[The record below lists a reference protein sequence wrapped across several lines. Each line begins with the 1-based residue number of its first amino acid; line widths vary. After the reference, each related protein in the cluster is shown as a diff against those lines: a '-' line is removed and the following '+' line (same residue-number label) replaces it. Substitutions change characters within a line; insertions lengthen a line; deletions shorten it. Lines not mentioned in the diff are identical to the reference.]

1 MFASAFPAAVLAQS
15 GNGSAQAAANAES
28 AGSVQRLFD
37 AVTAMF
43 GRLDTL
49 ARPEPLMNHLETLGA
64 VWAIVFLIAG
74 VLCMLNGYKFQKLT
88 TTVMA
93 LLLGSFAGYWIG
105 RQMLGSESTAAT
117 ATFIVAGLLGMLL
130 AVLAFPMMKAAVI
143 LFGALAGAFLGANLW
158 TAIGS
163 ALHTAG
169 QAPPPDHFWMGAIM
183 GAILCGMLA
192 LMLSDKAVELFS
204 SVGGSTLA
212 VFGGVAL
219 LLSFEEVRG
228 GVVQALTAHPVI
240 VPMLV
245 IVPALIAFV
254 LQATWEKQDGKS
266 KAAKS

>member
-1 MFASAFPAAVLAQS
+1 MFASVFPAPVLAQS
-15 GNGSAQAAANAES
+15 GNASGEESVANQAGGSIE
-28 AGSVQRLFD
+28 RLFD

-88 TTVMA
+88 ITLTA
-93 LLLGSFAGYWIG
+93 LALGSFAGYWIG
-105 RQMLGSESTAAT
+105 RQMLGAESTTAT
-117 ATFIVAGLLGMLL
+117 AVFIVAGLLGMLL

-169 QAPPPDHFWMGAIM
+169 QAPPPEHFWMGAAM

-192 LMLSDKAVELFS
+192 LMLSEKAIELFS

-219 LLSFEEVRG
+219 LLSFDNIRG
-228 GVVQALTAHPVI
+228 GVVEALTAHPVI

-254 LQATWEKQDGKS
+254 MQATWEKQGSKS
-266 KAAKS
+266 KPAKS